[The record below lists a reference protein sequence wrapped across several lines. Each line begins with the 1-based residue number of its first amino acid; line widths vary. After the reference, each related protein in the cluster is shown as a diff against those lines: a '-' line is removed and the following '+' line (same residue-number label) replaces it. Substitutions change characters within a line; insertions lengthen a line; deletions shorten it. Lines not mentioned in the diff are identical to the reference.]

1 MVDMWDLSIQLV
13 TADGAGWGFTYTV
26 GDVFFVFLDSGC
38 FSFCSAYVAHY
49 MAASK
54 KQFTV
59 YFTNACMTFPASE
72 LARFE
77 HFLQHV
83 RTARPVL

>member
-1 MVDMWDLSIQLV
+1 MWDLSIQLV
-13 TADGAGWGFTYTV
+13 ATDGAGWGFTYTAA
-26 GDVFFVFLDSGC
+26 DVFFIFLDSGC

-59 YFTNACMTFPASE
+59 YFANACITLPVSE
-72 LARFE
+72 LEKFE
-77 HFLQHV
+77 HFLQHA
-83 RTARPVL
+83 RAARPVL